1 MTLKVEYPEKLLF
14 LINEPSRY
22 KILYGG
28 RGGMKTESIACALII
43 LSIRKKIRIACFRE
57 IQKSISESVYQTI
70 VNRIEDMGLT
80 NEFDIQA
87 TTIIS
92 KRTGAEFIFFGL
104 RFNINSIKSLARI
117 DIAWIE
123 EAVNVSKTSWDK
135 LIPTIRGRGQK
146 VVLENIDFN
155 KGGPFGKGTEIWI
168 SFNPELDTDETYKRF
183 ILRRDQFA
191 PDYVTNDVG
200 EQIRYAF
207 VQMLSYK
214 DNPWLPDDL
223 KLEAKL
229 LEHSDP
235 DEWLHIWGGQTRQTL
250 VGAIY
255 AKEIKKVLLEGRR
268 GKVEYDPSR
277 PVHTFWDLGHDDY
290 TSIWFVQQVGMHYNL
305 INFFQ
310 DRLQKIAYYLTRL
323 QELKYNYG
331 YHYLPHDADNETLAS
346 RSIKKIVSG
355 SYPGKVKVVPR
366 ITKKVVGIRAGRAV
380 FDLCNF
386 DEENTA
392 DGWQCLIRYQ
402 YDVDEEGKFS
412 QNPKHDEYSHGCFTA
427 ETLVLTREG
436 PKAISTLP
444 EIGEVLTLWGWKKY
458 QNPHL
463 TRANARLVEV
473 TFSDGYTVKC
483 TPDHLFLTA
492 ANEWKSAESLEKGLL
507 IQSGLVRQ
515 NNFST
520 IEFIEYINQR
530 NILQVL
536 KHFIETFGKMHSD
549 QFLKDVI
556 YTIKMKLNQIISFG
570 TWNVYLGK
578 NIYNLHGVHLMKE
591 ARYLNLQLMDE
602 KEPLNGIPP
611 KKVKNG
617 IVKKQL
623 KKNLGINGQEKFL
636 TVQNVVGRLKRL
648 IGKIVDVNIV
658 RSNAEMLCLKSVK
671 QLEETADV
679 WCLTVPNCGHFSLAN
694 GAIVKNCDAFQTF
707 ALSLKPET
715 AQKPKPRIVSENNV
729 HSISRSSNGWMGS

>member
-214 DNPWLPDDL
+214 DNPWLPDYL

-277 PVHTFWDLGHDDY
+277 PVHTFWDLGHDNY

-444 EIGEVLTLWGWKKY
+444 EIDVELTLWGWKKY

-492 ANEWKSAESLEKGLL
+492 ENEWKSAESLEKGLL
-507 IQSGLVRQ
+507 IQSGLHIINNTLMEKFIDYIKLVIILIVRKDY
-515 NNFST
+515 
-520 IEFIEYINQR
+520 IEM
-530 NILQVL
+530 
-536 KHFIETFGKMHSD
+536 FGNLLSV
-549 QFLKDVI
+549 QFLKVVTFI
-556 YTIKMKLNQIISFG
+556 IKMKISTLINCG
-570 TWNVYLGK
+570 IWNVCRWMNIYPIPVNVNMKKDELQYYQMKLELLPQFGMEVKKVKSGIEKKHLMNNLGK
-578 NIYNLHGVHLMKE
+578 NGL
-591 ARYLNLQLMDE
+591 
-602 KEPLNGIPP
+602 
-611 KKVKNG
+611 
-617 IVKKQL
+617 
-623 KKNLGINGQEKFL
+623 EKFL
-636 TVQNVVGRLKRL
+636 IALNVGGHLRQL
-648 IGKIVDVNIV
+648 IGKIV
-658 RSNAEMLCLKSVK
+658 
-671 QLEETADV
+671 
-679 WCLTVPNCGHFSLAN
+679 
-694 GAIVKNCDAFQTF
+694 GA
-707 ALSLKPET
+707 
-715 AQKPKPRIVSENNV
+715 
-729 HSISRSSNGWMGS
+729 